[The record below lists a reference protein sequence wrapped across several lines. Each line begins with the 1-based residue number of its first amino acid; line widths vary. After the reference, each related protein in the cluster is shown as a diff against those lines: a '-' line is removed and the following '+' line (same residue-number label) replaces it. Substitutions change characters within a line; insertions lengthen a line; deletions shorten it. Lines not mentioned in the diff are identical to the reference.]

1 MASATGGS
9 PSASSQSPLG
19 LSDTMSDEET
29 SQGNSRWLLVAG
41 CWLLVAGCWLL
52 VAGCWLLVAGC
63 WLLHVKKL
71 AEQLEGGEEKPT

>member
-1 MASATGGS
+1 
-9 PSASSQSPLG
+9 
-19 LSDTMSDEET
+19 MSDEET

>member
-52 VAGCWLLVAGC
+52 VAGCWLL
-63 WLLHVKKL
+63 HVKKL

>member
-1 MASATGGS
+1 MRKLPKVIVG
-9 PSASSQSPLG
+9 
-19 LSDTMSDEET
+19 
-29 SQGNSRWLLVAG
+29 G